1 MTIMHDKTLKDI
13 FPTAIDGNGIFTEI
27 AKIEWFEGLDQ
38 ASFDEYFILTVGDK
52 IAANKMQFFIDS
64 DGHCTGDKLTKLAH
78 IIWNVNCIS
87 WRNIYRDLTV
97 QYNPIENTDYTETLK
112 EKATSSGDASTE
124 STGSGGGSSTVNND
138 KFGFNSSPA
147 VHDTVIGTSEESSS
161 TANTATETSN
171 ENNVDRTIRKHGNIG
186 SITNAEII
194 TKDLTVWQN
203 KIADRFI
210 QDICDIIALSIY

>member
-1 MTIMHDKTLKDI
+1 MTTMHDKTLKDI

-38 ASFDEYFILTVGDK
+38 AAFDEYFFLTVGDK

-78 IIWNVNCIS
+78 IIWNVNAIS

-97 QYNPIENTDYTETLK
+97 QYNPIENTDYTETLN
-112 EKATSSGDASTE
+112 EKAVSTGDASTE

-138 KFGFNSSPA
+138 KFGFNSSTA

-186 SITNAEII
+186 VTTNAQMIESDLEIW
-194 TKDLTVWQN
+194 KN
-203 KIADRFI
+203 KIADKFI
-210 QDICDIIALSIY
+210 KDICDIIALSIY